1 VQINDTQMDLNRVTG
16 STATGGAVSFAG
28 ITSDMR
34 NVSLSYNAAAATG
47 IRASAMGGALFTTG
61 ISMQLVDC
69 QLVENR
75 ATMTDPA
82 DRASG
87 GALHVGMKAK
97 ILLLRNTL
105 KDNVAGG
112 PGFYQLHAWEQPFAT
127 ARLYES
133 AATQIYTQGSLTL
146 DDCDVLDDVGQTGFE
161 LPRYSMWFWI
171 VAANG
176 GAVRLLGSR
185 FRTSATHMFDS
196 CMYQDNGSCE
206 PALGGCLAGTDY
218 RDCGTE
224 PPQASGPFGKL
235 IRLDSQDAR
244 LEVRRCNVTNLTLHA
259 IQDLD
264 VPAGIVNSTFQPVL
278 DRSLIATVMPS
289 PMCATS
295 VVNRDLCDARA
306 LCEPSLTG
314 GVQCSCI
321 GAGLRDKPG
330 TIPDGAECAQDTS
343 IAMLIES
350 HSAVVKVQ
358 KPGNL
363 SETIEIVL
371 RAEGDEPYDA
381 QYTISM
387 ERTSSL
393 GQLVNTSRWDRADKQ
408 RVSMHGHHVIWDR
421 PMSSDSQFALEA
433 GTQKSVVSKG
443 FVVHVRL
450 DCSGQQACVADGD
463 TVRTVIEIGTASS
476 PSSQRALV
484 SITSQVSSLI
494 SCEKSIAWVMGY
506 ARTFPASTTIDVRLR
521 AIDMDAG
528 AVARVVRS
536 FPSWCAHRAQC

>member
-1 VQINDTQMDLNRVTG
+1 MW
-16 STATGGAVSFAG
+16 
-28 ITSDMR
+28 
-34 NVSLSYNAAAATG
+34 NVSLSNNAASATG
-47 IRASAMGGALFTTG
+47 VRASAMGGALFTTG

-69 QLVENR
+69 KLVENR

-87 GALHVGMKAK
+87 GAVHVGANAK
-97 ILLLRNTL
+97 LLLLRNTL
-105 KDNVAGG
+105 RDNVAGG
-112 PGFYQLHAWEQPFAT
+112 PGFYQLHAWAQPFAT
-127 ARLYES
+127 SRLYES
-133 AATQIYTQGSLTL
+133 AASQIYTQGSLTL
-146 DDCDVLDDVGQTGFE
+146 DDCDMLDDVGQTGFE

-185 FRTSATHMFDS
+185 FRASATHSFDS
-196 CMYQDNGSCE
+196 CMYQDNGSCD
-206 PALGGCLAGTDY
+206 PPLGGCLDGTDY

-235 IRLDSQDAR
+235 ISLYSRDTR
-244 LEVRRCNVTNLTLHA
+244 LEVRRCTVTNLTLHGTK
-259 IQDLD
+259 DLD

-278 DRSLIATVMPS
+278 DRSLVATVMPS
-289 PMCATS
+289 PKCATS

-350 HSAVVKVQ
+350 RNAFVKVQ
-358 KPGNL
+358 KPGNS
-363 SETIEIVL
+363 SETINIVL
-371 RAEGDEPYDA
+371 RAEGNEPYDA

-393 GQLVNTSRWDRADKQ
+393 GEYVNTSRWDRADKQ

-421 PMSSDSQFALEA
+421 PMSNDSQFALEA
-433 GTQKSVVSKG
+433 GTQKAVASKG
-443 FVVHVRL
+443 FVVQVRL

-484 SITSQVSSLI
+484 SILTEVSSLI
-494 SCEKSIAWVMGY
+494 SCENSIAWVMGY
-506 ARTFPASTTIDVRLR
+506 ARTFPASTTIGVRLR
-521 AIDMDAG
+521 AIDVDAG

-536 FPSWCAHRAQC
+536 YPSWCAHRAQC